1 MPWCAL
7 PDITEVLMSVRRP
20 TTAETA
26 TGIGVAALVAVS
38 AVTRIG
44 PSGPEGTL
52 GPAGAVLIVL
62 LAALITAR
70 RIFPFGVLVAVNA
83 VVAAWFVLDCPG
95 RLITVAALFACY
107 TVAAERGWRLGAA
120 AWAVTAAVS
129 TVVVHGTLGVAWFD
143 DRAVNALSLE
153 LAAVALGS
161 AVHYHRAYAKG
172 AREEALRLRL
182 RETEQ
187 RLEIAR
193 ELHDVVGHTM
203 VTISVQAG
211 VATHVLE
218 RNPDQGA
225 AALRTI
231 KTISDEGLAEVQA
244 LLGMLRVDGTAAD
257 RGGLA
262 RLETLL
268 DVTRATG
275 VQVELV
281 VRGERRSLPPRVD
294 LAAFR
299 TVQEALTNARRHAR
313 PTSIRVCLLYG
324 DDVLEIGVRNDG
336 AGESAPSPTGGNGI
350 TGLRS
355 RAEALGGTLHAS
367 RTGETFEVTATLP
380 VDR

>member
-1 MPWCAL
+1 
-7 PDITEVLMSVRRP
+7 MSLRRP
-20 TTAETA
+20 MTAEIA
-26 TGIGVAALVAVS
+26 AGIGVAVLVAVS

-52 GPAGAVLIVL
+52 GPSGAALLVL
-62 LAALITAR
+62 LAALLTAR
-70 RIFPFGVLVAVNA
+70 RIFPFGVLVGVNA

-95 RLITVAALFACY
+95 RLITVAALIACY

-129 TVVVHGTLGVAWFD
+129 TVVVHGTLGVTWFD

-161 AVHYHRAYAKG
+161 AVHYHRAYAAG
-172 AREEALRLRL
+172 ARERALRLAEQARL

-193 ELHDVVGHTM
+193 ELHDVVGHTL
-203 VTISVQAG
+203 VAISVQAG
-211 VATHVLE
+211 VATHVLA
-218 RNPDQGA
+218 RNPEQGA

-244 LLGMLRVDGTAAD
+244 LLGLLRVDGTTAD
-257 RGGLA
+257 RSGLA
-262 RLETLL
+262 RLDTLL
-268 DVTRATG
+268 DLTRATG
-275 VQVELV
+275 VPVELV
-281 VRGERRSLPPRVD
+281 VGGERRSLPPRVD

-299 TVQEALTNARRHAR
+299 TVQEALTNARKHAR

-336 AGESAPSPTGGNGI
+336 AGESSPSPTGGNGI

-355 RAEALGGTLHAS
+355 RATALGGTLRATRS
-367 RTGETFEVTATLP
+367 GEIFEVTATLP
-380 VDR
+380 TRAENL

>member
-1 MPWCAL
+1 
-7 PDITEVLMSVRRP
+7 MSVRRP
-20 TTAETA
+20 TAAETA
-26 TGIGVAALVAVS
+26 TGIGAAVLVAVS

-52 GPAGAVLIVL
+52 GPAGAFLLVL
-62 LAALITAR
+62 LAALISAR

-95 RLITVAALFACY
+95 RLITVAALIACY
-107 TVAAERGWRLGAA
+107 TVSAERGWRLGAA

-211 VATHVLE
+211 VATHVLA

-262 RLETLL
+262 RLDTLL

-313 PTSIRVCLLYG
+313 PTSIRVSLLYG

-336 AGESAPSPTGGNGI
+336 AGESAPSPAGGNGI

-355 RAEALGGTLHAS
+355 RAEALGGTLHAT
-367 RTGETFEVTATLP
+367 RTGDTFEVTATLP
-380 VDR
+380 TPAVDR